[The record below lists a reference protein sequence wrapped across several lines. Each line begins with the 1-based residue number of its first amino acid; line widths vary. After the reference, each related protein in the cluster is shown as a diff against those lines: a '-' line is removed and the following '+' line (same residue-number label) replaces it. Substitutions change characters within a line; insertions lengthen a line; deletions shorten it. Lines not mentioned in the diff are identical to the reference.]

1 MSKIFVVNAGSSS
14 LKFQLLEMPEEKVVT
29 KGIFER
35 IGMDDA
41 IFTIEV
47 AGEKKKL
54 VTSIKNHEIA
64 VDMLL
69 KSLVDE
75 KIVSTLDEISGVGHR
90 VVHGG
95 EKFVDSTLINAD
107 VLKSI
112 EELSTLAPL
121 HNPANV
127 GGIKAFQKA
136 LPKVSQVAVFDTSF
150 HQTMEKEIFMYP
162 VPYEWYENYGIRR
175 YGFHGT
181 SHKYVTEKCY
191 ELLGKNKGNIITCH
205 IGNGASISAIQ
216 DGKSVNTSMGL
227 TPLAGVMMGTRSGD
241 IDPAIVDF
249 VASKE
254 GVTSAD
260 ITNILNKKSGILG
273 VSGIS
278 SDLRDIGD
286 AYANGNERAKLGIE
300 LYSQRI
306 ADVVGQYYMQ
316 LGTVDAIVFTAGVGE
331 NDALVRELSVNKMR
345 ALNIKLDDELK
356 KSRGGNINIATKDS
370 AVKVFVIETNEE
382 LMIAKD
388 TVRLMK

>member
-112 EELSTLAPL
+112 EDLSTLAPL

-345 ALNIKLDDELK
+345 ALNIKLDDKLK

>member
-14 LKFQLLEMPEEKVVT
+14 LKFQLLEMPEETVVT

-41 IFTIEV
+41 IFTINV
-47 AGEKKKL
+47 NGEKK
-54 VTSIKNHEIA
+54 TITTAIKNHETA

-75 KIVSTLDEISGVGHR
+75 KIVNALDEISGVGHR

-95 EKFVDSTLINAD
+95 EKFVDSTLVND
-107 VLKSI
+107 EVLKSI
-112 EELSTLAPL
+112 EDLASLAPL
-121 HNPANV
+121 HNPANL

-150 HQTMEKEIFMYP
+150 HQTMEKDIFTYA
-162 VPYEWYENYGIRR
+162 VPYEWYEKYGIRR

-191 ELLGKNKGNIITCH
+191 ELLGKKNGNIITCH
-205 IGNGASISAIQ
+205 IGNGASISAIK

-227 TPLAGVMMGTRSGD
+227 TPLAGVMMGTRCGD

-249 VASKE
+249 VAQSE
-254 GVTSAD
+254 GVSSSD
-260 ITNILNKKSGILG
+260 VTNTLNKKSGILG
-273 VSGIS
+273 VTGIS
-278 SDLRDIGD
+278 SDLRDVGD
-286 AYANGNERAKLGIE
+286 AYKAGDERAKLGIE
-300 LYSQRI
+300 VYSQRI

-316 LGTVDAIVFTAGVGE
+316 LGNIDAIVFTAGVGE
-331 NDALVRELSVNKMR
+331 NDTLVRELSINKMR
-345 ALNIKLDDELK
+345 ALNIKLDSELK
-356 KSRGGNINIATKDS
+356 NTRGGNVNIATKDS
-370 AVKVFVIETNEE
+370 KIKVFVIETNEE